1 MKSGSSLSG
10 NPFDAFATFELIARP
25 IIAEISHRKDIFY
38 KHSEGILQNNFNK
51 KSRVRRFIRA
61 IFDNG
66 RIFLPDNHQSGNFFS
81 AKNCNSFVDIHVGS
95 DELKIGDKVEVILL

>member
-51 KSRVRRFIRA
+51 KVAYADLFAQFLITEEFFCPIIINRVTF
-61 IFDNG
+61 
-66 RIFLPDNHQSGNFFS
+66 FLR
-81 AKNCNSFVDIHVGS
+81 
-95 DELKIGDKVEVILL
+95 KIVILSSIFT